1 MPAHRPDGLVHYY
14 GHKEPTPS
22 FVVDVSEV
30 WAEKMEVVRCYAS
43 QLGLDGAA
51 GPATNISMP
60 DFLRR
65 YETRF
70 LYWGAQVGATHG
82 EPFLAERTLPLDD
95 PVAAFRKR
103 DGAVR

>member
-1 MPAHRPDGLVHYY
+1 MFWEWRGFADAMAA
-14 GHKEPTPS
+14 TPS

-30 WAEKMEVVRCYAS
+30 WAEKMDVVRCYAS
-43 QLGLDGAA
+43 QLGLDGAK
-51 GPATNISMP
+51 GPATNISSP

-70 LYWGAQVGATHG
+70 LYWGGRIGAAYG
-82 EPFLAERTLPLDD
+82 EPFLADRPIPLDD
-95 PVAAFRKR
+95 PVDALRMR